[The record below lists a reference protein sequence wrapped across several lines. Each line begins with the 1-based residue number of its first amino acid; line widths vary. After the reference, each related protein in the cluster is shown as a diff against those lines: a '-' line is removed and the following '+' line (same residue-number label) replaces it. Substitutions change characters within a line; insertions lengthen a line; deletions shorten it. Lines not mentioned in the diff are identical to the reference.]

1 MSRAL
6 PRKPHI
12 DSLKKQA
19 RQLLQAHREGRSE
32 SLRSIRTYMPH
43 LGSLSDE
50 AVLQRPFTL
59 QQAQCVLS
67 REYGFSNWAEL
78 VRAVEIIRQAES
90 AMLSQVDA
98 ALRKDQPIHVL
109 IPGYMAADI
118 AQRLI
123 AHCGQDRVLLVPR
136 TRISQEPIN
145 VWIDRIAE
153 AAVVV
158 SHPGELGFLHMR
170 ERLQKPE
177 GPLDFERLL
186 SGIHAFVN
194 VPFRDEKTPAIIS
207 GLDEETGVVRELIS
221 MYLTEFYGLYGSML
235 DHRY

>member
-19 RQLLQAHREGRSE
+19 RQLLQAHREGQPE

-50 AVLQRPFTL
+50 AILQRPFTL

-98 ALRKDQPIHVL
+98 ALGKGQSIHVL
-109 IPGYMAADI
+109 IPTHMAADI
-118 AQRLI
+118 SQRLI
-123 AHCGQDRVLLVPR
+123 AHCGQDRVLLV
-136 TRISQEPIN
+136 TRESLESVA

-158 SHPGELGFLHMR
+158 SHPGELGFIHMR

-177 GPLDFERLL
+177 GRLNFEQLL
-186 SGIHAFVN
+186 SGVHAFVN
-194 VPFRDEKTPAIIS
+194 VPFRDEKAPAIIS
-207 GLDEETGVVRELIS
+207 GWDEETNTVGDLIS
-221 MYLTEFYGLYGSML
+221 MYLTEFYGLYSSMT

>member
-19 RQLLQAHREGRSE
+19 RQLLQAHREGRPE

-50 AVLQRPFTL
+50 AILQRPFTL

-67 REYGFSNWAEL
+67 REYGFGNWSEL

-90 AMLSQVDA
+90 AMLNQVDA
-98 ALRKDQPIHVL
+98 VLRKGQAIHVL
-109 IPGYMAADI
+109 IPEHMAADI
-118 AQRLI
+118 AKRLS
-123 AHCGQDRVLLVPR
+123 AHCGQDRVLLVS
-136 TRISQEPIN
+136 RISQEPIN

-158 SHPGELGFLHMR
+158 SHPGELGFIHMR

-186 SGIHAFVN
+186 SGAHAFVN
-194 VPFRDEKTPAIIS
+194 VPFRDEKTPSIIS

-221 MYLTEFYGLYGSML
+221 MYLTEFYGLYGSMM

>member
-19 RQLLQAHREGRSE
+19 RQLLQAYREGQPE

-50 AVLQRPFTL
+50 AIRQRPFTL

-98 ALRKDQPIHVL
+98 ALGKGQSIHVL
-109 IPGYMAADI
+109 IPTHMAADI

-123 AHCGQDRVLLVPR
+123 AHCGQDRVLLV
-136 TRISQEPIN
+136 TRESLESVA

-158 SHPGELGFLHMR
+158 SHPGELGFMHMY
-170 ERLQKPE
+170 ERWQKPE
-177 GPLDFERLL
+177 GPLDFEQLL
-186 SGIHAFVN
+186 SRVHAFVN
-194 VPFRDEKTPAIIS
+194 VPFRDEKAPS
-207 GLDEETGVVRELIS
+207 VLSDWDEEIGAVRELGS
-221 MYLTEFYGLYGSML
+221 MYLTEFYGLYGAMT

>member
-19 RQLLQAHREGRSE
+19 RQLLQAHREGRPE

-98 ALRKDQPIHVL
+98 ALRNGQSIHVL
-109 IPGYMAADI
+109 IPEHMAADI
-118 AQRLI
+118 AQRLT
-123 AHCGQDRVLLVPR
+123 AHCGQNQVLLVLR
-136 TRISQEPIN
+136 ESQEPFN
-145 VWIDRIAE
+145 GWIDRIAA

-158 SHPGELGFLHMR
+158 SPPGELGFLHMH

-177 GPLDFERLL
+177 GPWDFEQLL
-186 SGIHAFVN
+186 SEAHAFVN
-194 VPFRDEKTPAIIS
+194 VPFRDEKTPLIIS
-207 GLDEETGVVRELIS
+207 GLDEETDTVRDLIS
-221 MYLTEFYGLYGSML
+221 MHLTEFYGLYGAMM

>member
-19 RQLLQAHREGRSE
+19 RQLLQAHREGRPE

-109 IPGYMAADI
+109 IPEHMAANV
-118 AQRLI
+118 AQRLT
-123 AHCGQDRVLLVPR
+123 AHCGQNRVLLVPR
-136 TRISQEPIN
+136 VSQEPFN
-145 VWIDRIAE
+145 GWVDPIAA

-158 SHPGELGFLHMR
+158 SPPGELGFLHMH
-170 ERLQKPE
+170 ERLQNPE
-177 GPLDFERLL
+177 GPWDFEQLL
-186 SGIHAFVN
+186 SEAHAFVN
-194 VPFRDEKTPAIIS
+194 VPFRDEKTPLIIS
-207 GLDEETGVVRELIS
+207 GLDEETDTVRDLIS
-221 MYLTEFYGLYGSML
+221 MYLTEFYGLYGAMA

>member
-19 RQLLQAHREGRSE
+19 RQLLQAHREGQPE
-32 SLRSIRTYMPH
+32 SLCSIRTYMPH

-50 AVLQRPFTL
+50 AILQRPFTL

-98 ALRKDQPIHVL
+98 ALHKDQPIHVL

-123 AHCGQDRVLLVPR
+123 AHCGQDRVLLV
-136 TRISQEPIN
+136 TRESLESVA

-158 SHPGELGFLHMR
+158 SHPGELGFIHMR

-177 GPLDFERLL
+177 GPLNFEQLL
-186 SGIHAFVN
+186 SGVHAFVN
-194 VPFRDEKTPAIIS
+194 VPFRDEKAPAIIS
-207 GLDEETGVVRELIS
+207 GWDEETNTVGDLIS
-221 MYLTEFYGLYGSML
+221 MYLTEFYGLYGAMA

>member
-19 RQLLQAHREGRSE
+19 RQLLQAHREGRPE

-43 LGSLSDE
+43 WGSLSD
-50 AVLQRPFTL
+50 AAILQRSFTL

-98 ALRKDQPIHVL
+98 ALSKGQSIHVL
-109 IPGYMAADI
+109 IPEHMAADV
-118 AQRLI
+118 AQRLT
-123 AHCGQDRVLLVPR
+123 AHCGPNRVLLVSR
-136 TRISQEPIN
+136 ASQESFN
-145 VWIDRIAE
+145 GWIDRIAT

-158 SHPGELGFLHMR
+158 SPPRELGFLHMH
-170 ERLQKPE
+170 ERLQKLE
-177 GPLDFERLL
+177 GPWDFEQLL
-186 SGIHAFVN
+186 SETHAFVN
-194 VPFRDEKTPAIIS
+194 VSFREERTPLIIS
-207 GLDEETGVVRELIS
+207 GPEEETGVVRDLIS
-221 MYLTEFYGLYGSML
+221 MYLTEFYGLYGAMA

>member
-19 RQLLQAHREGRSE
+19 RQLLQAHREGQPE
-32 SLRSIRTYMPH
+32 SLCSIRTYMPH

-50 AVLQRPFTL
+50 AILQRPFTL

-98 ALRKDQPIHVL
+98 ALHKDQPIHVL
-109 IPGYMAADI
+109 IPGYMAADV
-118 AQRLI
+118 AQRLT
-123 AHCGQDRVLLVPR
+123 AHCGQDRVLLV
-136 TRISQEPIN
+136 TRESLESVA

-158 SHPGELGFLHMR
+158 SHPGELGFMHMY

-177 GPLDFERLL
+177 GPLDFEQLL
-186 SGIHAFVN
+186 SRVHAFVKRA
-194 VPFRDEKTPAIIS
+194 VQR
-207 GLDEETGVVRELIS
+207 
-221 MYLTEFYGLYGSML
+221 
-235 DHRY
+235 

>member
-19 RQLLQAHREGRSE
+19 RQLLQAHREGRPE

-50 AVLQRPFTL
+50 AILQRPFTL

-98 ALRKDQPIHVL
+98 ALSKGQSIHVL
-109 IPGYMAADI
+109 IPEHMAADI
-118 AQRLI
+118 AQRLT
-123 AHCGQDRVLLVPR
+123 AHCGPNRVLLVSR
-136 TRISQEPIN
+136 ASQEPFNGWIN
-145 VWIDRIAE
+145 RIA
-153 AAVVV
+153 ATAVVV
-158 SHPGELGFLHMR
+158 SPPGELGFLHMH

-177 GPLDFERLL
+177 GPWDFEQLL
-186 SGIHAFVN
+186 SEAHAFVN
-194 VPFRDEKTPAIIS
+194 VSFREERTPLIIS
-207 GLDEETGVVRELIS
+207 GPEEETGVVRDLIS
-221 MYLTEFYGLYGSML
+221 MYLTEFYGLYSAMV

>member
-19 RQLLQAHREGRSE
+19 RQLLQAHREGRPE

-78 VRAVEIIRQAES
+78 VRAVETIRQAES

-98 ALRKDQPIHVL
+98 ALGKGQSIHVL
-109 IPGYMAADI
+109 IPEHMAADI
-118 AQRLI
+118 AQRLT
-123 AHCGQDRVLLVPR
+123 AHCGQNRVLLVAR
-136 TRISQEPIN
+136 VSQEPFN
-145 VWIDRIAE
+145 GWIDRIAA

-158 SHPGELGFLHMR
+158 SPPGELGFLHMH

-177 GPLDFERLL
+177 GPWDFEQLL
-186 SGIHAFVN
+186 SEAHAFVN
-194 VPFRDEKTPAIIS
+194 VPFRDEKTPLIIS
-207 GLDEETGVVRELIS
+207 GLDEETDTVRDLIS
-221 MYLTEFYGLYGSML
+221 MYLTEFYGLYGAMA

>member
-19 RQLLQAHREGRSE
+19 RQLLQAHREGRPE

-78 VRAVEIIRQAES
+78 VRAVEVIRQAES

-98 ALRKDQPIHVL
+98 ALRNGQSIHVL
-109 IPGYMAADI
+109 IPEHMAADI
-118 AQRLI
+118 AQRLT
-123 AHCGQDRVLLVPR
+123 AHCGQNRVLLVSR
-136 TRISQEPIN
+136 VSQEPFN
-145 VWIDRIAE
+145 GWIDRIAA

-158 SHPGELGFLHMR
+158 SPPGELGFLHMH

-177 GPLDFERLL
+177 GPWDFERLL
-186 SGIHAFVN
+186 SEAHAFVN
-194 VPFRDEKTPAIIS
+194 VPFREERTPLIIS
-207 GLDEETGVVRELIS
+207 GLDGETETVRDLIS
-221 MYLTEFYGLYGSML
+221 MYLTEFYGLYGSMM

>member
-19 RQLLQAHREGRSE
+19 RQLLQAHREGRPE

-98 ALRKDQPIHVL
+98 ALSNGQSIHVL
-109 IPGYMAADI
+109 IPEHMAADI
-118 AQRLI
+118 AQKLTS
-123 AHCGQDRVLLVPR
+123 HCGQDRVFLVLR
-136 TRISQEPIN
+136 VSQEPFN
-145 VWIDRIAE
+145 VWIDRIAA

-158 SHPGELGFLHMR
+158 SPPGELGFLHMH

-177 GPLDFERLL
+177 GSLDFEQLL
-186 SGIHAFVN
+186 SEAHAFVN
-194 VPFRDEKTPAIIS
+194 VPFREERTPLIIS
-207 GLDEETGVVRELIS
+207 GPDEETGVVHDLIS
-221 MYLTEFYGLYGSML
+221 MYLTEFYGLYGSMI

>member
-19 RQLLQAHREGRSE
+19 RQLLQARREGRPE

-98 ALRKDQPIHVL
+98 ALRKGQSIHVL
-109 IPGYMAADI
+109 IPEHMAADI
-118 AQRLI
+118 AQKLT
-123 AHCGQDRVLLVPR
+123 AHCGQNRVLLVLR
-136 TRISQEPIN
+136 VSQEPFN
-145 VWIDRIAE
+145 VWIGRIAE

-158 SHPGELGFLHMR
+158 SSPGELGFLHMR
-170 ERLQKPE
+170 ERVQKSE
-177 GPLDFERLL
+177 GSLDFERLL
-186 SGIHAFVN
+186 SGVHAFVN
-194 VPFRDEKTPAIIS
+194 VPFRDEKTPLILS
-207 GLDEETGVVRELIS
+207 GWDEETDTVRDLIS
-221 MYLTEFYGLYGSML
+221 MYLTEFYGLYGAVA

>member
-19 RQLLQAHREGRSE
+19 RQLLQAHRKGRPE

-43 LGSLSDE
+43 WGSLSDE
-50 AVLQRPFTL
+50 ALLQRPFTL

-78 VRAVEIIRQAES
+78 VRAVEVIRQAES

-98 ALRKDQPIHVL
+98 ALRNGQSIHVL
-109 IPGYMAADI
+109 IPEHMAADI
-118 AQRLI
+118 SQRLT
-123 AHCGQDRVLLVPR
+123 AHCDQDRVTLVPR
-136 TRISQEPIN
+136 ISEEPVDVQIA
-145 VWIDRIAE
+145 RIAE

-158 SHPGELGFLHMR
+158 SPPGELGFLHMR

-186 SGIHAFVN
+186 SEAHAFVN
-194 VPFRDEKTPAIIS
+194 VPFKDEKMPLIIS
-207 GLDEETGVVRELIS
+207 GLDEETDTVRDLIS
-221 MYLTEFYGLYGSML
+221 MYLTEFYGLYGTMV

>member
-19 RQLLQAHREGRSE
+19 RQLLQAHREGRPE

-43 LGSLSDE
+43 LGSSSDE
-50 AVLQRPFTL
+50 AILQRPFTL

-78 VRAVEIIRQAES
+78 VRAVEVIRQAES

-98 ALRKDQPIHVL
+98 TLRKGQSIHVL
-109 IPGYMAADI
+109 IPEHMAADI
-118 AQRLI
+118 APRLT

-136 TRISQEPIN
+136 VNQEPIN
-145 VWIDRIAE
+145 GWIDRIAE

-158 SHPGELGFLHMR
+158 SHPGELGFIHMR
-170 ERLQKPE
+170 ERLQKSEEPW
-177 GPLDFERLL
+177 DFERLL
-186 SGIHAFVN
+186 SGAHAFVN
-194 VPFRDEKTPAIIS
+194 VPFRDEKTPLILS
-207 GLDEETGVVRELIS
+207 GLDEETGDVRDLIS
-221 MYLTEFYGLYGSML
+221 MYLTEFYGLYGAMA

>member
-19 RQLLQAHREGRSE
+19 RQLLQAHREGQPE
-32 SLRSIRTYMPH
+32 SLRSIRTCMPH

-50 AVLQRPFTL
+50 AILQRPFTL

-98 ALRKDQPIHVL
+98 TLSKGQSIHVL
-109 IPGYMAADI
+109 IPEHMAADV
-118 AQRLI
+118 AQRLT
-123 AHCGQDRVLLVPR
+123 AHCGPNRVLLVSR
-136 TRISQEPIN
+136 ASQEPFN
-145 VWIDRIAE
+145 GWIDRIAA

-158 SHPGELGFLHMR
+158 SPPGELGFLHMH

-177 GPLDFERLL
+177 GPWDFEQLL
-186 SGIHAFVN
+186 SEARAFVN
-194 VPFRDEKTPAIIS
+194 VSFREERTPLIIS
-207 GLDEETGVVRELIS
+207 GPEEETGVVRELIS
-221 MYLTEFYGLYGSML
+221 MYLTEFYGLYGAMT

>member
-19 RQLLQAHREGRSE
+19 RQLLQAHREGRPE

-50 AVLQRPFTL
+50 AILQRPFTL

-67 REYGFSNWAEL
+67 REYGFGNWAEL
-78 VRAVEIIRQAES
+78 GRAVEIIRQAES

-109 IPGYMAADI
+109 IPEYMAADI
-118 AQRLI
+118 AKRLS
-123 AHCGQDRVLLVPR
+123 AHCGQDRVLLVS
-136 TRISQEPIN
+136 RISQEPIN

-158 SHPGELGFLHMR
+158 SHPGELGFIHMR

-186 SGIHAFVN
+186 SGAHAFVN
-194 VPFRDEKTPAIIS
+194 VPFRDEKTPSIIS

-221 MYLTEFYGLYGSML
+221 MYLTEFYGLYGSVM

>member
-19 RQLLQAHREGRSE
+19 RQLLQAHREGRPE

-98 ALRKDQPIHVL
+98 ALRNGQSIHVL
-109 IPGYMAADI
+109 IPEHMAADI
-118 AQRLI
+118 AQKLT
-123 AHCGQDRVLLVPR
+123 AHCGQDRVLLVLR

-177 GPLDFERLL
+177 GSLDFEQLL
-186 SGIHAFVN
+186 SEAHAFVN
-194 VPFRDEKTPAIIS
+194 VPFREERTPLIIS
-207 GLDEETGVVRELIS
+207 GLDEETGAVHELSS
-221 MYLTEFYGLYGSML
+221 MYLTEFYGLYGSMM

>member
-19 RQLLQAHREGRSE
+19 RQLLQAHREGQPE
-32 SLRSIRTYMPH
+32 SLCSIRTYMPH

-50 AVLQRPFTL
+50 AILQRPFTL

-98 ALRKDQPIHVL
+98 ALHKDQPIHVL
-109 IPGYMAADI
+109 IPGYMAADV
-118 AQRLI
+118 AQRLT
-123 AHCGQDRVLLVPR
+123 AHCGQDRVLLV
-136 TRISQEPIN
+136 TRESLESVA

-158 SHPGELGFLHMR
+158 SHPGELGFMHMY

-177 GPLDFERLL
+177 GPLDFEQLL
-186 SGIHAFVN
+186 SRVHAFVN
-194 VPFRDEKTPAIIS
+194 VPFRDEKEPAIIS
-207 GLDEETGVVRELIS
+207 GWDEETNTVRDLIS
-221 MYLTEFYGLYGSML
+221 MYLTEFYGLYGAMA

>member
-19 RQLLQAHREGRSE
+19 RQLLQAHREGRPE
-32 SLRSIRTYMPH
+32 SLRSIRAYMPH

-98 ALRKDQPIHVL
+98 ALRNGQSIHVL
-109 IPGYMAADI
+109 IPEHMAADI

-123 AHCGQDRVLLVPR
+123 AHCGQDRVLLVSR
-136 TRISQEPIN
+136 VSQEPFN
-145 VWIDRIAE
+145 GWVDRIAA

-158 SHPGELGFLHMR
+158 SPPGELGFLHMH

-177 GPLDFERLL
+177 GPWNFEQLL
-186 SGIHAFVN
+186 SEAHAFVN
-194 VPFRDEKTPAIIS
+194 VPFRDEKTPLIIS
-207 GLDEETGVVRELIS
+207 GLDEETDTVRDLIS
-221 MYLTEFYGLYGSML
+221 MYLTEFYGLYGAMM

>member
-19 RQLLQAHREGRSE
+19 RQLLQAHREGQPE

-50 AVLQRPFTL
+50 AILQRPFTL

-98 ALRKDQPIHVL
+98 ALGKGQSIHVL
-109 IPGYMAADI
+109 IPEHMAADI
-118 AQRLI
+118 AQRLS
-123 AHCGQDRVLLVPR
+123 AHCGQDRVLLV
-136 TRISQEPIN
+136 TRESLESVA
-145 VWIDRIAE
+145 VWIDRIAA

-158 SHPGELGFLHMR
+158 SHPGELGFMHMY
-170 ERLQKPE
+170 ERWQKPE
-177 GPLDFERLL
+177 GAWDFEQLL
-186 SGIHAFVN
+186 SGVHAFVN

-207 GLDEETGVVRELIS
+207 GWDEETNTVRDLIS
-221 MYLTEFYGLYGSML
+221 MYLTEFYGLYSSMT

>member
-19 RQLLQAHREGRSE
+19 RQLLQAHREGRPE

-43 LGSLSDE
+43 LGSLSD
-50 AVLQRPFTL
+50 AAILQRPFTL

-98 ALRKDQPIHVL
+98 ALSKGQSIHVL
-109 IPGYMAADI
+109 IPEHMAADV
-118 AQRLI
+118 AQRLT
-123 AHCGQDRVLLVPR
+123 AHCGPNRVLLVSR
-136 TRISQEPIN
+136 ASQESFN
-145 VWIDRIAE
+145 GWIDRIAA

-158 SHPGELGFLHMR
+158 SPPGELGFLHMH
-170 ERLQKPE
+170 ERLQKLE
-177 GPLDFERLL
+177 GPWDFEQLL
-186 SGIHAFVN
+186 SEARAFVN
-194 VPFRDEKTPAIIS
+194 VSFREERTPLILS
-207 GLDEETGVVRELIS
+207 GLEEETGVVRDLIS
-221 MYLTEFYGLYGSML
+221 IYLTEFYGLYGAMA

>member
-19 RQLLQAHREGRSE
+19 RQLLQAHREARPE

-50 AVLQRPFTL
+50 AILQRPFTL

-67 REYGFSNWAEL
+67 REYGFGNWSEL

-90 AMLSQVDA
+90 AMLNQVDA
-98 ALRKDQPIHVL
+98 ALRKGQAIHVL
-109 IPGYMAADI
+109 IPERMAADI
-118 AQRLI
+118 AKRLI

-136 TRISQEPIN
+136 ISQEPIN
-145 VWIDRIAE
+145 VWIDRVAE

-186 SGIHAFVN
+186 SGAHAFVN
-194 VPFRDEKTPAIIS
+194 VPFRDEKTPSIIS

-221 MYLTEFYGLYGSML
+221 MYLTEFYGLYGSIT

>member
-19 RQLLQAHREGRSE
+19 RQLLQAHREGQPE

-50 AVLQRPFTL
+50 AILQRPFTL

-98 ALRKDQPIHVL
+98 ALGKGQSIHVL
-109 IPGYMAADI
+109 IPEHMAADI
-118 AQRLI
+118 AQRLT
-123 AHCGQDRVLLVPR
+123 AHCGQDRVLLV
-136 TRISQEPIN
+136 TRESLESVA

-158 SHPGELGFLHMR
+158 SHPGELGFMHMY
-170 ERLQKPE
+170 ECLQKPE
-177 GPLDFERLL
+177 GPLDFEQLL
-186 SGIHAFVN
+186 SRVHAFVN
-194 VPFRDEKTPAIIS
+194 VPFRDEKEPAIIS
-207 GLDEETGVVRELIS
+207 GWDEETNTVRDLIS
-221 MYLTEFYGLYGSML
+221 MYLTEFYGLYGAMA

>member
-19 RQLLQAHREGRSE
+19 RQLFQAHREGRPE

-50 AVLQRPFTL
+50 AILQRPFTL

-98 ALRKDQPIHVL
+98 ALRKGQAIHVL
-109 IPGYMAADI
+109 IPEHMAADI

-123 AHCGQDRVLLVPR
+123 AHCGQDRVLLVLR
-136 TRISQEPIN
+136 RSEDPIN

-158 SHPGELGFLHMR
+158 SHPGELGFIHMR
-170 ERLQKPE
+170 ERLQKSA

-186 SGIHAFVN
+186 SEAHAFVN
-194 VPFRDEKTPAIIS
+194 VPFRDEKTPLIIS
-207 GLDEETGVVRELIS
+207 GLDEETDTVRDLIS
-221 MYLTEFYGLYGSML
+221 MYLTEFYGLYGAMT

>member
-19 RQLLQAHREGRSE
+19 RQLLQAHREGQPE
-32 SLRSIRTYMPH
+32 SLCSIRTYMPH

-50 AVLQRPFTL
+50 AILQRPFTL

-98 ALRKDQPIHVL
+98 ALGKGQSIHVL
-109 IPGYMAADI
+109 IPEHMAADI
-118 AQRLI
+118 AQRLT
-123 AHCGQDRVLLVPR
+123 AHCGQDRVLLV
-136 TRISQEPIN
+136 TRESLESVA

-158 SHPGELGFLHMR
+158 SHPGELGFMHMY

-177 GPLDFERLL
+177 GPLDFEQLL
-186 SGIHAFVN
+186 SRVHAFVN
-194 VPFRDEKTPAIIS
+194 VPFRDEKEPAIIS
-207 GLDEETGVVRELIS
+207 GWDEETNTVRDLIS
-221 MYLTEFYGLYGSML
+221 MYLTEFYGLYGAMA

>member
-19 RQLLQAHREGRSE
+19 RQLLQAHREGRPE

-78 VRAVEIIRQAES
+78 VRAVEVIRQAES

-98 ALRKDQPIHVL
+98 ALGKGQSIHVL
-109 IPGYMAADI
+109 IPEHMAADV
-118 AQRLI
+118 AQRLT
-123 AHCGQDRVLLVPR
+123 AHCGQDRVLLVAR
-136 TRISQEPIN
+136 VSQEPFN
-145 VWIDRIAE
+145 GWIDRIAE

-158 SHPGELGFLHMR
+158 SHPGELGFIHMH

-177 GPLDFERLL
+177 GPLDFEQFL
-186 SGIHAFVN
+186 SGVHAFVN
-194 VPFRDEKTPAIIS
+194 VPFRDEKTPLIIS
-207 GLDEETGVVRELIS
+207 GLDEETDTVRDLIS
-221 MYLTEFYGLYGSML
+221 MYLTEFYGLYGAMA

>member
-19 RQLLQAHREGRSE
+19 RQLLQAHREGRPE

-90 AMLSQVDA
+90 AMLSQVDD
-98 ALRKDQPIHVL
+98 ALRNGQSIHVL
-109 IPGYMAADI
+109 IPEHMAADI
-118 AQRLI
+118 AQKLT
-123 AHCGQDRVLLVPR
+123 AHCGQDRVLLVLR
-136 TRISQEPIN
+136 VSQEPFN
-145 VWIDRIAE
+145 VWIDRIAA

-158 SHPGELGFLHMR
+158 SSPGELGFLHMH
-170 ERLQKPE
+170 ERLQNPE
-177 GPLDFERLL
+177 GPWDFEQLL
-186 SGIHAFVN
+186 SEAHAFVN
-194 VPFRDEKTPAIIS
+194 VPFRDEKTPLIIS
-207 GLDEETGVVRELIS
+207 GLDEETDTVRDLIS
-221 MYLTEFYGLYGSML
+221 MYLTEFYGLYGAMA

>member
-19 RQLLQAHREGRSE
+19 RQLLQAHREGQPE

-43 LGSLSDE
+43 LGSLSD
-50 AVLQRPFTL
+50 AAILQRPFTL

-90 AMLSQVDA
+90 AMLSQVDD
-98 ALRKDQPIHVL
+98 ALGKGQAIHVL
-109 IPGYMAADI
+109 IPEHMAADI
-118 AQRLI
+118 AQRLT

-136 TRISQEPIN
+136 GGLEAVAAWITRI
-145 VWIDRIAE
+145 AT

-158 SHPGELGFLHMR
+158 SHPGVLEFIHMY
-170 ERLQKPE
+170 ERWKKPE
-177 GPLDFERLL
+177 EPLDFERLL
-186 SGIHAFVN
+186 SGAHAFVN
-194 VPFRDEKTPAIIS
+194 VPFSYEKSPLVLSDWDKEIGAM
-207 GLDEETGVVRELIS
+207 RELSS
-221 MYLTEFYGLYGSML
+221 MYLTEFYGLYGAMT
-235 DHRY
+235 DYRY